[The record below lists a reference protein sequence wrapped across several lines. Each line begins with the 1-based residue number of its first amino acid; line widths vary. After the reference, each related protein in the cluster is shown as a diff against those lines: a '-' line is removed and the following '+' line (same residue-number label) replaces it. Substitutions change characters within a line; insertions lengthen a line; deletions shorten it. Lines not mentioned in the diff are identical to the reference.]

1 MARNTQESIHYLS
14 RGSEQRQV
22 LWLHHSAS
30 HPSSDNAARIAACVS
45 FCRAPKRACGRSFRT
60 ACHHGSFRKFVST
73 RIRMKAPMSSK
84 LLRTRSPPGALA
96 FSLIGSKFSTDRKMP
111 RFNRRFV
118 SVAKKPSTALSQDAD
133 VGVKW
138 KVQPTGGRTAHP
150 QAHAQ
155 SVRRDTVRPMGG
167 EPVLPVFLR
176 GNGVPARGAIR
187 SLVADA
193 LAPAAG

>member
-22 LWLHHSAS
+22 LWLHHSAN

-96 FSLIGSKFSTDRKMP
+96 FSLIGSKFSSAIRCKHRRP
-111 RFNRRFV
+111 RFVPLAGSIHYLSRADDSGLNRRAV
-118 SVAKKPSTALSQDAD
+118 GAYSQDVRAS
-133 VGVKW
+133 
-138 KVQPTGGRTAHP
+138 AH
-150 QAHAQ
+150 
-155 SVRRDTVRPMGG
+155 
-167 EPVLPVFLR
+167 F
-176 GNGVPARGAIR
+176 RGAEKSATR
-187 SLVADA
+187 LGSRYSLA
-193 LAPAAG
+193 